1 MQADVGLV
9 LAEHGRDEVGH
20 ADAGVRAADVDG
32 QDHARVRGD
41 RELLGR
47 AAAAAAELAGADD
60 EARLEQVVE
69 PSARVTRDQPSCSIR
84 SLRVV
89 ASPRRIRSST
99 TPEPVEGVLG
109 VITTLRSS
117 AIGGRRL
124 VGPSSVDFSLGVD
137 ESGAMADDVPS
148 TPPTDT
154 SREAAT
160 DGVAASAAPAASRG
174 DAAAEADALKARAV
188 AAAIMIPAQVV
199 QAKGHGHA
207 GTAMA
212 LAPLAH
218 TLFQH
223 VLRHDPA
230 DPEWTGR
237 DRLVLSAGHASL
249 LLYVQLALTGYGLG
263 LDELALSRTL
273 GSRTPGH
280 PELHHTPGVE
290 MSTGPLGQGVASAIE
305 TSPRRPSRP
314 RRCTKQGTGLFRG
327 GGATWVIAGDGC
339 LQEGVSGEASSLAGT
354 LGLEEL
360 VLIWDDNRITIDGG
374 TDITFGEDVRAR
386 YRAYG
391 WRVLKVDDAAD
402 LDALR
407 STLEQARQRE
417 GGGAGADG
425 SAGGGGR
432 AGRPTLVA
440 VRSVIGAPSALR
452 GGTSAAH
459 AGGFGDDEVAAVA
472 TSLGFAAGASSTDLL
487 PDDVRNWALGARDR
501 GARLHAEWDER
512 EAAWRREHPAAA
524 DRRDAVAAGA
534 DEEAVA
540 AALATVAV
548 DDGAATRT
556 ASGAVLSAVHDAAR
570 LWGGSAD
577 LSSSTNVAITGE
589 AVSADRPGG
598 DFVHFGIR
606 EHAMRR
612 SCSAASRCTGCWRPY
627 GSTLPHLQRLCAGR
641 RIRLTRPDGAARVIY
656 VFTHDSIGRRR
667 GRADPSA
674 GRTGRDRCGPFR
686 GWTSCVPPTRAR
698 SSRRGGAS
706 SARGR
711 VRAPVLVLTLGG
723 PGSGSGDR
731 PAGSERT
738 VAPTALVLSRQALP
752 DLEGGD
758 ATEQGTPRGGYVL
771 WQQGG
776 GGDLALIATGS
787 EVQVALRTARLLADE
802 GVDVRVVSLPCLE
815 WFEQEPRAHRDE
827 VLPPS
832 LRARVTVRP
841 APGSRGAAG
850 RGSTAS
856 ASASTSSA
864 SRARARSCCASAV
877 STTPRCSRPPARS
890 SPASP
895 APRPLLR
902 RCRP

>member
-1 MQADVGLV
+1 
-9 LAEHGRDEVGH
+9 
-20 ADAGVRAADVDG
+20 
-32 QDHARVRGD
+32 
-41 RELLGR
+41 
-47 AAAAAAELAGADD
+47 
-60 EARLEQVVE
+60 
-69 PSARVTRDQPSCSIR
+69 
-84 SLRVV
+84 
-89 ASPRRIRSST
+89 
-99 TPEPVEGVLG
+99 
-109 VITTLRSS
+109 
-117 AIGGRRL
+117 
-124 VGPSSVDFSLGVD
+124 
-137 ESGAMADDVPS
+137 MADDVPS

-154 SREAAT
+154 SREATT
-160 DGVAASAAPAASRG
+160 DGAAAAAASRG
-174 DAAAEADALKARAV
+174 DAADVLEARAV
-188 AAAIMIPAQVV
+188 AAAVMIPAQVV

-290 MSTGPLGQGVASAIE
+290 MSTGPLGQGVASAVGLALAA
-305 TSPRRPSRP
+305 RRDEALHGA
-314 RRCTKQGTGLFRG
+314 GTGLFRST
-327 GGATWVIAGDGC
+327 TWVIAGDGC

-354 LGLEEL
+354 LGLDEL

-374 TDITFGEDVRAR
+374 TDIAFGEDVRAR

-391 WRVLKVDDAAD
+391 WRVLEVDDAAD

-407 STLEQARQRE
+407 ATLEQARRRE
-417 GGGAGADG
+417 TGNGDGGGAGADG
-425 SAGGGGR
+425 SARGGAR

-452 GGTSAAH
+452 GGTSTAH
-459 AGGFGDDEVAAVA
+459 AGGFGEDEVAAVA
-472 TSLGFAAGASSTDLL
+472 TSLGFAAGTSLTDLL
-487 PDDVRNWALGARDR
+487 PDDVRDWALGARDR

-524 DRRDAVAAGA
+524 DRRDAVAAGV

-556 ASGAVLSAVHDAAR
+556 TSGAVLSAVHDAAR

-577 LSSSTNVAITGE
+577 LSSSTNVAIPGE
-589 AVSADRPGG
+589 AVSAALPGG

-606 EHAMRR
+606 EHAMTAIM
-612 SCSAASRCTGCWRPY
+612 SGVALHGLWRPY
-627 GSTLPHLQRLCAGR
+627 GSTYLAFSDYARPS
-641 RIRLTRPDGAARVIY
+641 IRLAALMQLPALY
-656 VFTHDSIGRRR
+656 VYTHDSVAVGEDGPTHQPVEQVASLRTVPGLDVVRPGDAREVVAAWRR
-667 GRADPSA
+667 
-674 GRTGRDRCGPFR
+674 
-686 GWTSCVPPTRAR
+686 
-698 SSRRGGAS
+698 
-706 SARGR
+706 
-711 VRAPVLVLTLGG
+711 LL
-723 PGSGSGDR
+723 GSGDR
-731 PAGSERT
+731 PARSDRT

-758 ATEQGTPRGGYVL
+758 TTEQGTPRGGYVL

-802 GVDVRVVSLPCLE
+802 GVAVRVVSLPCLE
-815 WFEQEPRAHRDE
+815 WFEQEPRAYRDE

-832 LRARVTVRP
+832 LRARVTVE
-841 APGSRGAAG
+841 AGSRQPWGRYAG
-850 RGSTAS
+850 LDGISVGIDEFGESGSG
-856 ASASTSSA
+856 
-864 SRARARSCCASAV
+864 
-877 STTPRCSRPPARS
+877 PE
-890 SPASP
+890 
-895 APRPLLR
+895 LLR
-902 RCRP
+902 LRGVDDAAVLAAAREALAR

>member
-1 MQADVGLV
+1 
-9 LAEHGRDEVGH
+9 
-20 ADAGVRAADVDG
+20 
-32 QDHARVRGD
+32 
-41 RELLGR
+41 
-47 AAAAAAELAGADD
+47 
-60 EARLEQVVE
+60 
-69 PSARVTRDQPSCSIR
+69 
-84 SLRVV
+84 
-89 ASPRRIRSST
+89 
-99 TPEPVEGVLG
+99 
-109 VITTLRSS
+109 
-117 AIGGRRL
+117 
-124 VGPSSVDFSLGVD
+124 
-137 ESGAMADDVPS
+137 MADDVPS

-160 DGVAASAAPAASRG
+160 DGAAASAAPAASRG
-174 DAAAEADALKARAV
+174 DAAAEADALEARAV

-290 MSTGPLGQGVASAIE
+290 MSTGPLGQGVASAVGLALAA
-305 TSPRRPSRP
+305 RRDEALHGA
-314 RRCTKQGTGLFRG
+314 GTGLFRST
-327 GGATWVIAGDGC
+327 TWVIAGDGC

-354 LGLEEL
+354 LGLDEL
-360 VLIWDDNRITIDGG
+360 VLIWDDNRITIDGS

-391 WRVLKVDDAAD
+391 WRVLEVDDAAD

-407 STLEQARQRE
+407 STLEQARERE
-417 GGGAGADG
+417 GG
-425 SAGGGGR
+425 

-472 TSLGFAAGASSTDLL
+472 TSLGFAAGASLADLL
-487 PDDVRNWALGARDR
+487 PDDVRDWALGARDR

-556 ASGAVLSAVHDAAR
+556 TSGAVLSAVHEAAR

-577 LSSSTNVAITGE
+577 LSSSTNVAIPGE
-589 AVSADRPGG
+589 AVGADRPGG

-606 EHAMRR
+606 EHAMTAIL
-612 SCSAASRCTGCWRPY
+612 SGVALHGLWRPY
-627 GSTLPHLQRLCAGR
+627 GSTYLAFSDYARPS
-641 RIRLTRPDGAARVIY
+641 IRLAALMQLPALY
-656 VFTHDSIGRRR
+656 VYTHDSVAVGEDGPTHQPVEQVASLRTVPGLDVVRPADAREVVAAWGR
-667 GRADPSA
+667 
-674 GRTGRDRCGPFR
+674 
-686 GWTSCVPPTRAR
+686 
-698 SSRRGGAS
+698 
-706 SARGR
+706 
-711 VRAPVLVLTLGG
+711 LL
-723 PGSGSGDR
+723 GSGSSSGSSSGGR

-815 WFEQEPRAHRDE
+815 WFEQESRAYRDE

-832 LRARVTVRP
+832 LRARVTVE
-841 APGSRGAAG
+841 AGSRQPWGRYAG
-850 RGSTAS
+850 LDGISVGIDEFGESGSG
-856 ASASTSSA
+856 
-864 SRARARSCCASAV
+864 
-877 STTPRCSRPPARS
+877 PE
-890 SPASP
+890 
-895 APRPLLR
+895 LLR
-902 RCRP
+902 LRGVDDAAVLAAAREVLAR

>member
-1 MQADVGLV
+1 
-9 LAEHGRDEVGH
+9 
-20 ADAGVRAADVDG
+20 
-32 QDHARVRGD
+32 
-41 RELLGR
+41 
-47 AAAAAAELAGADD
+47 
-60 EARLEQVVE
+60 
-69 PSARVTRDQPSCSIR
+69 
-84 SLRVV
+84 
-89 ASPRRIRSST
+89 
-99 TPEPVEGVLG
+99 
-109 VITTLRSS
+109 
-117 AIGGRRL
+117 
-124 VGPSSVDFSLGVD
+124 
-137 ESGAMADDVPS
+137 MADDVPS

-160 DGVAASAAPAASRG
+160 DDAAALAAPTASSG
-174 DAAAEADALKARAV
+174 DAAAEAEALEARAV

-290 MSTGPLGQGVASAIE
+290 MSTGPLGQGVASAVGLALAA
-305 TSPRRPSRP
+305 RRDEALHGA
-314 RRCTKQGTGLFRG
+314 GTGLFRST
-327 GGATWVIAGDGC
+327 TWVIAGDGC

-391 WRVLKVDDAAD
+391 WRVLEVDDAAD

-407 STLEQARQRE
+407 STLEQARERE
-417 GGGAGADG
+417 AGAAGGAGADG

-432 AGRPTLVA
+432 VGRPTLVA

-472 TSLGFAAGASSTDLL
+472 TSLGFAAGASLADLL
-487 PDDVRNWALGARDR
+487 PDDVRDWALGARDR

-512 EAAWRREHPAAA
+512 EAAWRREHPGSA
-524 DRRDAVAAGA
+524 DRRDAVAAGV

-556 ASGAVLSAVHDAAR
+556 TSGAVLSAVHDAAR

-577 LSSSTNVAITGE
+577 LSSSTNVAIAGE
-589 AVSADRPGG
+589 AVGADRPGG

-606 EHAMRR
+606 EHAMTAIL
-612 SCSAASRCTGCWRPY
+612 SGVALHGLWRPY
-627 GSTLPHLQRLCAGR
+627 GSTYLAFSDYARPS
-641 RIRLTRPDGAARVIY
+641 IRLAALMQLPALY
-656 VFTHDSIGRRR
+656 VYTHDSVAVGEDGPTHQPVEQVASLRTVPGLDVVRPGDAREVVATWRR
-667 GRADPSA
+667 
-674 GRTGRDRCGPFR
+674 
-686 GWTSCVPPTRAR
+686 
-698 SSRRGGAS
+698 
-706 SARGR
+706 
-711 VRAPVLVLTLGG
+711 LL
-723 PGSGSGDR
+723 GSGSGDR

-758 ATEQGTPRGGYVL
+758 ATEQGTARGGYVL
-771 WQQGG
+771 WQRGG

-815 WFEQEPRAHRDE
+815 WFEQEPQAYRDE

-832 LRARVTVRP
+832 LRARVTVE
-841 APGSRGAAG
+841 AGSRQPWGRWAG
-850 RGSTAS
+850 LDGISVGIDEFGESGSG
-856 ASASTSSA
+856 
-864 SRARARSCCASAV
+864 
-877 STTPRCSRPPARS
+877 PE
-890 SPASP
+890 
-895 APRPLLR
+895 LLR
-902 RCRP
+902 LRGVDDAAVLAAAREVLAR

>member
-1 MQADVGLV
+1 
-9 LAEHGRDEVGH
+9 
-20 ADAGVRAADVDG
+20 
-32 QDHARVRGD
+32 
-41 RELLGR
+41 
-47 AAAAAAELAGADD
+47 
-60 EARLEQVVE
+60 
-69 PSARVTRDQPSCSIR
+69 
-84 SLRVV
+84 
-89 ASPRRIRSST
+89 
-99 TPEPVEGVLG
+99 
-109 VITTLRSS
+109 
-117 AIGGRRL
+117 
-124 VGPSSVDFSLGVD
+124 
-137 ESGAMADDVPS
+137 MADDVPS

-160 DGVAASAAPAASRG
+160 DGAAAAAASRG
-174 DAAAEADALKARAV
+174 DAAAEADVLEARAV
-188 AAAIMIPAQVV
+188 AAAVMIPAQVV

-290 MSTGPLGQGVASAIE
+290 MSTGPLGQGVASAVGLALAA
-305 TSPRRPSRP
+305 RRDEALHGA
-314 RRCTKQGTGLFRG
+314 GTGLFRST
-327 GGATWVIAGDGC
+327 TWVIAGDGC

-354 LGLEEL
+354 LGLDEL

-374 TDITFGEDVRAR
+374 TDIAFGEDVRAR

-391 WRVLKVDDAAD
+391 WRVLEVDDAAD

-407 STLEQARQRE
+407 ATLEQARRRE
-417 GGGAGADG
+417 TGNGDGGGAGADG
-425 SAGGGGR
+425 SAGGGAR

-472 TSLGFAAGASSTDLL
+472 TSLGFAAGASLTDLL
-487 PDDVRNWALGARDR
+487 PDDVRDWALGARDR
-501 GARLHAEWDER
+501 GARLQAEWNER

-524 DRRDAVAAGA
+524 DRRDTVAAGV

-556 ASGAVLSAVHDAAR
+556 TSGAVLSAVHDAAR

-577 LSSSTNVAITGE
+577 LSSSTNVAIPGE
-589 AVSADRPGG
+589 AVGVDRPGG

-606 EHAMRR
+606 EHAMTAIL
-612 SCSAASRCTGCWRPY
+612 SGVALHGLWRPY
-627 GSTLPHLQRLCAGR
+627 GSTYLAFSDYARPS
-641 RIRLTRPDGAARVIY
+641 IRLAALMQLPALY
-656 VFTHDSIGRRR
+656 VYTHDSVAVGEDGPTHQPVEQVASLRTVPGLDVVRPGDAREVVAVWRRLL
-667 GRADPSA
+667 
-674 GRTGRDRCGPFR
+674 
-686 GWTSCVPPTRAR
+686 
-698 SSRRGGAS
+698 GA
-706 SARGR
+706 
-711 VRAPVLVLTLGG
+711 
-723 PGSGSGDR
+723 GDR
-731 PAGSERT
+731 PAGSDRT

-752 DLEGGD
+752 DLEGGVL
-758 ATEQGTPRGGYVL
+758 TEQGTPRGGYVL

-776 GGDLALIATGS
+776 GADLALIATGS

-815 WFEQEPRAHRDE
+815 WFEQESRAYRDE

-832 LRARVTVRP
+832 LRARVTVEAGSRQPWGRYAGLDGISVGIDEFGESGSGPELLRLRGVDDAAVLAAAREVLARAVP
-841 APGSRGAAG
+841 AP
-850 RGSTAS
+850 
-856 ASASTSSA
+856 
-864 SRARARSCCASAV
+864 
-877 STTPRCSRPPARS
+877 
-890 SPASP
+890 
-895 APRPLLR
+895 
-902 RCRP
+902 

>member
-1 MQADVGLV
+1 
-9 LAEHGRDEVGH
+9 
-20 ADAGVRAADVDG
+20 
-32 QDHARVRGD
+32 
-41 RELLGR
+41 
-47 AAAAAAELAGADD
+47 
-60 EARLEQVVE
+60 
-69 PSARVTRDQPSCSIR
+69 
-84 SLRVV
+84 
-89 ASPRRIRSST
+89 
-99 TPEPVEGVLG
+99 
-109 VITTLRSS
+109 
-117 AIGGRRL
+117 
-124 VGPSSVDFSLGVD
+124 
-137 ESGAMADDVPS
+137 MADDVPS
-148 TPPTDT
+148 TPLTDT

-160 DGVAASAAPAASRG
+160 PEAAAP
-174 DAAAEADALKARAV
+174 DAFEARAV
-188 AAAIMIPAQVV
+188 AAAVVIPAQVV

-290 MSTGPLGQGVASAIE
+290 MSTGPLGQGVASAVGLALAA
-305 TSPRRPSRP
+305 RRDEALHGA
-314 RRCTKQGTGLFRG
+314 GTGLFRST
-327 GGATWVIAGDGC
+327 TWVIAGDGC

-374 TDITFGEDVRAR
+374 TDIAFGEDVRAR

-391 WRVLKVDDAAD
+391 WRVLEVDDAAD

-407 STLEQARQRE
+407 STLEQARERE
-417 GGGAGADG
+417 
-425 SAGGGGR
+425 AGG

-459 AGGFGDDEVAAVA
+459 AGGFGDGEVAAVA
-472 TSLGFAAGASSTDLL
+472 TSLGFAAGASLSDLL
-487 PDDVRNWALGARDR
+487 PDDVRDWALGARDR

-524 DRRDAVAAGA
+524 DRRDAVAAGV
-534 DEEAVA
+534 DEETVA

-556 ASGAVLSAVHDAAR
+556 TSGAVLSAVHDAAR

-577 LSSSTNVAITGE
+577 LSSSTNVAIPGE
-589 AVSADRPGG
+589 AVSAERPEG

-606 EHAMRR
+606 EHAMTAVL
-612 SCSAASRCTGCWRPY
+612 SGVALHGLWRPY
-627 GSTLPHLQRLCAGR
+627 GSTYLAFSDYARPS
-641 RIRLTRPDGAARVIY
+641 IRLAALMQLPALY
-656 VFTHDSIGRRR
+656 VYTHDSVAVGEDGPTHQPVEQVASLRTVPGLDVVRPADAREVVAAWRRLL
-667 GRADPSA
+667 GS
-674 GRTGRDRCGPFR
+674 GS
-686 GWTSCVPPTRAR
+686 GWGSG
-698 SSRRGGAS
+698 S
-706 SARGR
+706 
-711 VRAPVLVLTLGG
+711 
-723 PGSGSGDR
+723 GSGSGDR

-776 GGDLALIATGS
+776 GADLALIATGS

-802 GVDVRVVSLPCLE
+802 GIDVRVVSLPCLE
-815 WFEQEPRAHRDE
+815 WFEQEPRAYRDE

-832 LRARVTVRP
+832 LRARVTVE
-841 APGSRGAAG
+841 AGSRQPWGRWAGLDGISVGIDEFGESGSGPELLRLRGVDDAAVL
-850 RGSTAS
+850 A
-856 ASASTSSA
+856 A
-864 SRARARSCCASAV
+864 ARAV
-877 STTPRCSRPPARS
+877 LAR
-890 SPASP
+890 
-895 APRPLLR
+895 
-902 RCRP
+902 

>member
-1 MQADVGLV
+1 
-9 LAEHGRDEVGH
+9 
-20 ADAGVRAADVDG
+20 
-32 QDHARVRGD
+32 
-41 RELLGR
+41 
-47 AAAAAAELAGADD
+47 
-60 EARLEQVVE
+60 
-69 PSARVTRDQPSCSIR
+69 
-84 SLRVV
+84 
-89 ASPRRIRSST
+89 
-99 TPEPVEGVLG
+99 
-109 VITTLRSS
+109 
-117 AIGGRRL
+117 
-124 VGPSSVDFSLGVD
+124 
-137 ESGAMADDVPS
+137 MADDVPS

-160 DGVAASAAPAASRG
+160 DGVAASAAPDAPRG
-174 DAAAEADALKARAV
+174 DAAAEADALEARAV

-290 MSTGPLGQGVASAIE
+290 MSTGPLGQGVASAVGLALAA
-305 TSPRRPSRP
+305 RRDEALHGA
-314 RRCTKQGTGLFRG
+314 GTGLFRST
-327 GGATWVIAGDGC
+327 TWVIAGDGC

-374 TDITFGEDVRAR
+374 TDIAFGEDVRAR

-391 WRVLKVDDAAD
+391 WRVLEVDDAAD

-417 GGGAGADG
+417 GGDAGGAGADG

-440 VRSVIGAPSALR
+440 VHSVIGAPSALR

-472 TSLGFAAGASSTDLL
+472 TSLGFAAGASLADLL
-487 PDDVRNWALGARDR
+487 PDDVRDWALGARDR
-501 GARLHAEWDER
+501 GARLHAEWDGR
-512 EAAWRREHPAAA
+512 EAAWRREHPAAT
-524 DRRDAVAAGA
+524 DRRDAVAAGV
-534 DEEAVA
+534 DQEAVA

-556 ASGAVLSAVHDAAR
+556 TSGAVLSAVHDAAR

-577 LSSSTNVAITGE
+577 LSSSTNVAIAGG
-589 AVSADRPGG
+589 AVSAALPGG

-606 EHAMRR
+606 EHAMTAIL
-612 SCSAASRCTGCWRPY
+612 SGVALHGLWRPY
-627 GSTLPHLQRLCAGR
+627 GSTYLAFSDYARPS
-641 RIRLTRPDGAARVIY
+641 IRLAALMQLPALY
-656 VFTHDSIGRRR
+656 VYTHDSVAVGEDGPTHQPVEQVASLRTVPGLDVVRPADSREVVAAWRRLL
-667 GRADPSA
+667 GSGSSSGSGSGADS
-674 GRTGRDRCGPFR
+674 
-686 GWTSCVPPTRAR
+686 
-698 SSRRGGAS
+698 GA
-706 SARGR
+706 
-711 VRAPVLVLTLGG
+711 G

-815 WFEQEPRAHRDE
+815 WFEQEPRAYRDE

-832 LRARVTVRP
+832 LRARVTVE
-841 APGSRGAAG
+841 AGSRQPWGRWAG
-850 RGSTAS
+850 LDGISVGIDEFGESGSG
-856 ASASTSSA
+856 
-864 SRARARSCCASAV
+864 
-877 STTPRCSRPPARS
+877 PE
-890 SPASP
+890 
-895 APRPLLR
+895 LLR
-902 RCRP
+902 LRGVDDAAVLAAAREVLAR